1 MSELKP
7 CPFCGSEPI
16 LDREVISC
24 FDCGAMMPIDI
35 YVSGGERIGGF
46 PSYEEARQEM
56 IEDWNCRVHISN
68 DFTPKKDDFSKEGG
82 Q

>member
-7 CPFCGSEPI
+7 CPFCGEQPI

-24 FDCGAMMPIDI
+24 NGCGAMMPIDI
-35 YVSGGERIGGF
+35 YVSGNKRVGGF

-56 IEDWNCRVHISN
+56 IEDWNRRANN
-68 DFTPKKDDFSKEGG
+68 DR
-82 Q
+82 

>member
-7 CPFCGSEPI
+7 CPFCGGKPI

-56 IEDWNCRVHISN
+56 IEDWNRRADN
-68 DFTPKKDDFSKEGG
+68 ER
-82 Q
+82 